1 MLIHSLIFGLNLA
14 NGNQHSILADV
25 FSRSGESARQN
36 QRCMMKFR
44 LQAAARSPQGTNSC
58 NRFAIR
64 QPLQMNCCQLWRRKL
79 GINELGFQCSA
90 CLLSKNNAVN
100 AGQPRISVCK

>member
-44 LQAAARSPQGTNSC
+44 LQAAARSPQGTNGT
-58 NRFAIR
+58 N
-64 QPLQMNCCQLWRRKL
+64 PLWD
-79 GINELGFQCSA
+79 
-90 CLLSKNNAVN
+90 
-100 AGQPRISVCK
+100 